1 MSGGTHKP
9 DPLIDTACVS
19 TQTYSTCLSEVHQ
32 PTEHGLAL
40 KPWTTRGNPREFLTL
55 HTRRDLDVNYQA
67 ETWKKRQRLHL
78 TAKVGSC
85 PWPTSNPDLKAPAMC
100 SRLCHILGRQVFL
113 FRNTTICLATETI
126 TEKDKGV
133 RGQGRGAPRIPG
145 ADKCDGH
152 LPWHDGCHV
161 RCCSLP
167 I

>member
-1 MSGGTHKP
+1 M
-9 DPLIDTACVS
+9 
-19 TQTYSTCLSEVHQ
+19 
-32 PTEHGLAL
+32 
-40 KPWTTRGNPREFLTL
+40 TRGNPREFLIL

-85 PWPTSNPDLKAPAMC
+85 QWPTSNPDLKAPAMC

-145 ADKCDGH
+145 LTNVMAISPGMMGAMLGAAHYPSDSH
-152 LPWHDGCHV
+152 A
-161 RCCSLP
+161 
-167 I
+167 